1 MSTRRP
7 RVVVGLTGGI
17 AAYKVVSVVR
27 ELVRLGAD
35 VHVVPSESAREFIGL
50 ATLEALSRNPVHTS
64 IFDEVSEVRHV
75 ALGQSADVVLVAPAT
90 ANTLSALAEG
100 RGDSLIL
107 TTILATHA
115 PVIVAPAMHTEMW
128 ENAATRANVATLR
141 ARGIRFVGPVEG
153 QLTGIDSGVGRLA
166 DVDDI
171 VSAVW
176 SATAEKDLLGRRI
189 LVSAGGTREPI
200 DPVRYIGNK
209 STGHMG
215 VALAEDA
222 RDRGA
227 IVTLIAAHLEVDT
240 PTGVEVVTVSTA
252 NEMRDAVFARFDDC
266 DAFLAVAAVSDFR
279 VANRSV
285 SKLKREA
292 GSPELVLEPNPDILR
307 EAVERRTNQFIV
319 GFAAETDDAD
329 FLTLA
334 AAKARRKGASVLV
347 ANLVGESRGF
357 GNIATNVV
365 FLNSEGDI
373 LDEADGSKRD
383 VAHRILSL
391 VSRQK

>member
-1 MSTRRP
+1 M
-7 RVVVGLTGGI
+7 
-17 AAYKVVSVVR
+17 SVVR